1 MHPLSRCAMPFYYGY
16 SPTKAGWLMG
26 VPRLGLFT
34 IPIKPGEKKRAII
47 SLSLSVFWVQPMWFK
62 SFIQANCKLNDILP
76 CYICASIYSICL
88 FGCVCVFITHQWRF
102 SGDSCNGSLTCN
114 GVKQLLIAMSLW
126 YKSFTAATYMP
137 LQ

>member
-1 MHPLSRCAMPFYYGY
+1 MQCPFIMGIVRQKQAGLWGCPDWVCSQSPLNQVRKNTCNN
-16 SPTKAGWLMG
+16 L
-26 VPRLGLFT
+26 
-34 IPIKPGEKKRAII
+34 